1 MSQTSNFYPL
11 TFVFDGWQSKL
22 QQTLINVIFASP
34 EKNAFVDHRC
44 FYGEAK
50 TKGVVVEWVF
60 KVIEGNKKYS
70 SDQIQF
76 VVADGAL
83 RHYVSDIEA
92 QSYERRQVQMWGLI
106 CQAHS
111 VDLYMESIGTQLGW
125 IADEL
130 KTVKAI
136 IKLVKRRTTI
146 TITMTITNPLLLN
159 GGPSRKGSI
168 PCKIFFFHAIF
179 LDK

>member
-1 MSQTSNFYPL
+1 MPFNTVSQRSFQALLDARPAQKNIAQYKVPSAKYLSLKLLDEAHDDMGTNVKSIMSQTSNFYPL

-34 EKNAFVDHRC
+34 EKSAFVDHRC

-50 TKGVVVEWVF
+50 TKTVAVEWVF
-60 KVIEGNKKYS
+60 NVIEGNKKFS

-83 RHYVSDIEA
+83 RHYVSDIES

-111 VDLYMESIGTQLGW
+111 VDLYMENIGTHG
-125 IADEL
+125 
-130 KTVKAI
+130 KT
-136 IKLVKRRTTI
+136 
-146 TITMTITNPLLLN
+146 
-159 GGPSRKGSI
+159 
-168 PCKIFFFHAIF
+168 
-179 LDK
+179 